1 VHLVLDVDCVVRE
14 EQRMYVEAE
23 RGGAAGGAGRLE
35 QPVLLVWGDRDV
47 FVTPEAAKESISA
60 LPDARL
66 VTLDA
71 GHGRWLEHPDEVGR
85 AVAEHL
91 RD

>member
-1 VHLVLDVDCVVRE
+1 
-14 EQRMYVEAE
+14 M
-23 RGGAAGGAGRLE
+23 
-35 QPVLLVWGDRDV
+35 LLVWGDRDV
-47 FVTPEAAKESISA
+47 FVTAEAAKESISA

-71 GHGRWLEHPDEVGR
+71 GHGPWLEHPDEVGR
-85 AVAEHL
+85 GVAEHL